1 MSSPARNLG
10 YSAQPVEREMAEPEG
25 EDMAAVNL
33 DALIPREDFEVRTEQ
48 GKAFPKSGTL
58 KINDLEP
65 NAFLYDA
72 LRKPD
77 FQRETANWDSTK
89 ITEFVRTF
97 LDGDLIPA
105 VILWQSGRYTFVID
119 GAHRLSALTA
129 WVHDDYGD
137 KEISRKFFQNE
148 IPVEQQRAADR
159 TRKEID
165 SSIGSYIEHRKAI
178 EFPQNSRPDI
188 VERARRLG
196 SLALQLQWVPDS
208 DAKKAEDSFFKI
220 NQEAVEIDRTELR
233 ILKART
239 SPNAIAARVVVRNAT
254 GHKYW
259 SGFPDELGTAMETI
273 GREIF
278 SILFY
283 PPLETPVK
291 TLNLP
296 IAGKSGQA
304 LPLIFDLVNLAN
316 GVPVVDIKKG
326 SHQPP
331 SKPDA
336 TGEETYRYLKN
347 TRDLAQRLAGAQP
360 SSLGFDPAVYVY
372 SASGKHQ
379 PTSFLAIVSLA
390 RRLAEQNKLKDFIL
404 IRKDFEEFLI
414 TNKEFINQ
422 VVTKRGSGAKGYDW
436 VEDLFVKILGGLSNG
451 MDATA
456 ILEGLKKDQKFSFLT
471 KHQIVEEDEAP
482 KAKKFSRNVKSAAYI
497 RDALQASMRCKLC
510 GSRMQ
515 SKSIS
520 VDHNVDR
527 KDGGTAH
534 LDNAQLTH
542 PYCNSIKDWLVA
554 HGKQPAE

>member
-1 MSSPARNLG
+1 MT
-10 YSAQPVEREMAEPEG
+10 
-25 EDMAAVNL
+25 AVNL
-33 DALIPREDFEVRTEQ
+33 DALIPREDFEVRTEF
-48 GKAFPKSGTL
+48 GRAFPKSQTL

-89 ITEFVRTF
+89 IVEFVRTF

-119 GAHRLSALTA
+119 GAHRLSALAA

-165 SSIGSYIEHRKAI
+165 ATIGSYIEHKKAI
-178 EFPQNSRPDI
+178 EFPQNSKPEI

-220 NQEAVEIDRTELR
+220 NQEAVGIDRTELR

-239 SPNAIAARVVVRNAT
+239 SPNAIAARVIVRNAT

-259 SGFPDELGTAMETI
+259 SGFSNDLGAAMETI

-296 IAGKSGQA
+296 VAGKSGQA

-316 GVPVVDIKKG
+316 GVPVVDVKKG
-326 SHQPP
+326 SHQPGFT
-331 SKPDA
+331 PDL

-347 TRDLAQRLAGAQP
+347 TRDLAQRLSGTQP

-379 PTSFLAIVSLA
+379 PTSFLAIVSLT
-390 RRLAEQNKLKDFIL
+390 RKLVEQDKLKKFTL
-404 IRKDFEEFLI
+404 IRREFEEFLI

-436 VEDLFVKILGGLSNG
+436 VEDLFEKILGGLGSG
-451 MDATA
+451 MDSAA
-456 ILEGLKKDQKFSFLT
+456 ILEGLKRDQKFSFLT
-471 KHQIVEEDEAP
+471 KYQPADEEDAP
-482 KAKKFSRNVKSAAYI
+482 KGKKFSRNVKSAAYI
-497 RDALQASMRCKLC
+497 REALQTSMRCKLC
-510 GSRMQ
+510 GCRMQ

-520 VDHNVDR
+520 VDHAVDR
-527 KDGGTAH
+527 KYGGTAH
-534 LDNAQLTH
+534 IDNAQLTH
-542 PYCNSIKDWLVA
+542 PYCNSIKDWLMA
-554 HGKQPAE
+554 NGKQAAE